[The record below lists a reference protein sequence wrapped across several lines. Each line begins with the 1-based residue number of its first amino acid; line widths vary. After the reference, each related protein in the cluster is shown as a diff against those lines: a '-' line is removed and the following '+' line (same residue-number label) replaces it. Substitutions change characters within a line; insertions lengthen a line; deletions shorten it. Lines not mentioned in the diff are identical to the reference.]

1 MIYSGPK
8 FDGPNIDYLSWL
20 LARRGYRDRSE
31 VFVDAADPANC
42 ITYAELVDLTK
53 RIGQGLRE
61 VEGIGA
67 HGAGKDVVI
76 VYSENQV
83 SSIVAELTEDNVP
96 SRGLDHHL
104 CRRCILRYWG
114 QHLSQ

>member
-20 LARRGYRDRSE
+20 LARRGYRDDSE
-31 VFVDAADPANC
+31 VFVDAADPANR
-42 ITYAELVDLTK
+42 ISYAELVDLTK
-53 RIGQGLRE
+53 RLGQGLRE
-61 VEGIGA
+61 LEGIGA

-83 SSIVAELTEDNVP
+83 SFILAKLMTDYVSSVSL
-96 SRGLDHHL
+96 GDHL
-104 CRRCILRYWG
+104 RRRCILRYRG
-114 QHLSQ
+114 QHRSR